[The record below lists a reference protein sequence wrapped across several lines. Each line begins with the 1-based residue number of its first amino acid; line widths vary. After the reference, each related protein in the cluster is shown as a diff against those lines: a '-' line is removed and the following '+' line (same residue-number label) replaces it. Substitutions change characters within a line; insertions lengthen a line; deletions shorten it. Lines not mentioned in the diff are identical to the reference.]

1 MRAQLYS
8 RPSTE
13 RTKVKTVAFLSR
25 TGENPAGVAICIEK
39 IVLSKSLARRYF
51 DKAKMESLVE
61 SVRRDG
67 ILQPLLV
74 RPVGCDK
81 YELVAGER
89 RYKAALEVGLAEV
102 PAVVREMSP
111 TQAAQYA
118 LSENLQRD
126 DLNPVEEVE
135 GILQLLA
142 LKLGTDTQ
150 GAISLL
156 HRLSKAKRGLADS
169 AVRPEEER
177 AVEEVF
183 KLVGRFKPESFRT
196 HRLPLLNLPPEVLDA
211 LRAGAIEYTKAREIA
226 KMESEPERQALLK
239 EAVEQS
245 LSLCQINKRVRAIKP
260 PKEEEQLQSRLEA
273 AVKQIGKAKVW
284 GDSQKRQQLDKLLA
298 ELEKFVAGEE
308 V

>member
-8 RPSTE
+8 QPSTE
-13 RTKVKTVAFLSR
+13 RTKVKTVALLSR
-25 TGENPAGVAICIEK
+25 TGENPAAVAIGIEK

-74 RPVGCDK
+74 RPVEGDK

-89 RYKAALEVGLAEV
+89 RYKAALEVGLAQV

-111 TQAAQYA
+111 AQAAQYA
-118 LSENLQRD
+118 LTENLQRE

-142 LKLGTDTQ
+142 LKLGADSQ
-150 GAISLL
+150 AAIALL
-156 HRLSKAKRGLADS
+156 HRLSKAKRGLADN
-169 AVRPEEER
+169 AVRPEEEG

-183 KLVGRFKPESFRT
+183 KLVGRLEPESFRT
-196 HRLPLLNLPPEVLDA
+196 HRLPLLNLPAEVLDA
-211 LRAGAIEYTKAREIA
+211 LRAGEIEYTKAREIG
-226 KMESEPERQALLK
+226 KVELGGERQALLK

-245 LSLCQINKRVRAIKP
+245 LSLSQIKKRVRALKP
-260 PKEEEQLQSRLEA
+260 PKEEEELQSRLEA

-298 ELEKFVAGEE
+298 QLEKFVAGEP